1 MAEPKTAVEKPF
13 YDATKSVFKSMLDME
28 ITRADDPKKAGA
40 GSDVTV
46 TISLTGDY
54 SGDVV
59 FRFPQ
64 ATTLNIVKT
73 LSGMDIP
80 EVDDF
85 AASMLGEMANI
96 ISGNAVSALSE
107 TDCRC
112 DIRPPKIAL
121 GNGPEQA
128 EGGDSVALRSGAGD
142 LREQFRLA
150 RS

>member
-1 MAEPKTAVEKPF
+1 MAEPKRTVEKPF

-28 ITRADDPKKAGA
+28 ITRADSPEKADA
-40 GSDVTV
+40 GKDVTV

-73 LSGMDIP
+73 LSGMDISQ
-80 EVDDF
+80 VDDF
-85 AASMLGEMANI
+85 ATSMLGEMANI

-112 DIRPPKIAL
+112 DIRPPKITL
-121 GNGPEQA
+121 GNGPEQT

-150 RS
+150 QS